1 MNNKLNMYVVCVIAK
16 GQKNIMDG
24 EQYFTEFEY
33 IEDVKDELKIL
44 ESNGQNME
52 YVTVFP
58 KGTGFLG
65 NSFFIPSK

>member
-16 GQKNIMDG
+16 GQENIIDG
-24 EQYFTEFEY
+24 EQYFTEFEC
-33 IEDVKDELKIL
+33 IEHVKDELEIL
-44 ESNGQNME
+44 KSNGQDME

-65 NSFFIPSK
+65 NSFLISSK